1 MIKLAKTLLYFVMG
15 GLIMTSPVE
24 TIAQKVIN
32 VKKPTKPTKAA
43 KPKTPQTT
51 DFYVVTRPAGA
62 TISIDDKVVGTSP
75 LEGIKHSRGQHVVKI
90 SKEGYET
97 IIENRNFG
105 SAPVVLNVELKEN
118 YVEPATL
125 YVNSSPEGAKVI
137 IDGQNVGFTPINGY
151 KISKGYHQILLI
163 KEGYDTLDVSEQ
175 INSEQKMIDRQLA
188 KAEVKKSMLYFFTKP
203 EGATVVIDTITI
215 GQTPINRYSIP
226 QGKHKIKIELEG
238 YESITKDT
246 IVSNPTCIID
256 LQLRQKVVQPA
267 LFSIG
272 TDPIDAEVYLNDT
285 LIGKTPIF
293 DYPVK
298 PGDYTLEV
306 KKKSHEPYATT
317 LKFEQGNPLQ
327 LTQTLI
333 STEPDT
339 FNVNGV
345 EFKMIRVV
353 GGTFRMGAT
362 PEQIN
367 SYPDEKPAHEVTLS
381 SYYIG
386 ETEVTQALFEAV
398 MGRNPSAVTG
408 DLNNPVESVM
418 WDDCVE
424 FVQRLNAIIIGRN
437 FRLPTEAEWEY
448 AARGGNKSA
457 FTLYAGSNELSKV
470 AWNYENSSKYPH
482 PVKTLEPNELGIYDM
497 SGNVW
502 EWCSD
507 YKGDYPLEAQT
518 DPQGPALG
526 SERIIRGGGFSDE
539 DTRNYRTAVRNYN
552 LPGGCLNYIGFRIV
566 CD

>member
-1 MIKLAKTLLYFVMG
+1 MGIFV
-15 GLIMTSPVE
+15 IAFPVE
-24 TIAQKVIN
+24 IVGQKVIN
-32 VKKPTKPTKAA
+32 VKKPTKPTKPAKAA
-43 KPKTPQTT
+43 KSQTPQTT
-51 DFYVVTRPAGA
+51 DFYVVTLPAGA

-75 LEGIKHSRGQHVVKI
+75 LEGIKHSRGQHEVKI

-97 IIENRNFG
+97 IIEKHNFG
-105 SAPVVLNVELKEN
+105 SAPVILNRVLKEN

-125 YVNSSPEGAKVI
+125 YVNSSPEGAKVV
-137 IDGQNVGFTPINGY
+137 IDGQNVGFTPLNGY

-175 INSEQKMIDRQLA
+175 IHSEQKMIDRQLV

-203 EGATVVIDTITI
+203 AGATVVIDSITI

-246 IVSNPTCIID
+246 IVSNTTCIID
-256 LQLRQKVVQPA
+256 LQLQQKVVQPA

-285 LIGKTPIF
+285 LIGKTPII

-317 LKFEQGNPLQ
+317 LKFEQGKPLQ

-333 STEPDT
+333 STEPKT
-339 FNVNGV
+339 FNASGV

-353 GGTFRMGAT
+353 GGTFTMGAT
-362 PEQIN
+362 PEQTN

-398 MGRNPSAVTG
+398 MGRNPSAATG

-418 WDDCVE
+418 WDDCIE
-424 FVQRLNAIIIGRN
+424 FVHRLNAITGGN

-470 AWNYENSSKYPH
+470 AWNYENSSRYPH

-518 DPQGPALG
+518 NPQGPALG